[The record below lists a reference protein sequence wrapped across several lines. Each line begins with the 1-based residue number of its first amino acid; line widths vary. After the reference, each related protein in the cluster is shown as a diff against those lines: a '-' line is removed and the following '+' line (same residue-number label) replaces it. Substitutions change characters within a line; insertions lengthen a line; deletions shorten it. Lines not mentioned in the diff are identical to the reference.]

1 MTRRRLCSR
10 APTPRS
16 IAPRPP
22 VAIASNATEPKQTR
36 PRVFLCRRKSRAA
49 NPRVR
54 LLQSARARAGS
65 AHADSL
71 PCSPNKFAQGENKV
85 MAARQGLCIRP
96 LSLCVAAAL
105 VSLGAHAAPAHAI
118 KHGTLD
124 LGEWTDAVKTD
135 HGKEARR
142 YHAVYDW
149 DTGLTHEY
157 AYALDGRLVSERSYR
172 GAPPASPAE
181 VDEAK

>member
-1 MTRRRLCSR
+1 
-10 APTPRS
+10 
-16 IAPRPP
+16 
-22 VAIASNATEPKQTR
+22 
-36 PRVFLCRRKSRAA
+36 
-49 NPRVR
+49 
-54 LLQSARARAGS
+54 
-65 AHADSL
+65 
-71 PCSPNKFAQGENKV
+71 

-105 VSLGAHAAPAHAI
+105 VSLGAHAAPADAI

-181 VDEAK
+181 VDEAKAIVLADPEVAAILRRQPEVSLQGGFSIEQTAAEGPCTERTRCVQMLLFDGNNVVRHMLVDLRTSSILERDYIPPRNRGAAR